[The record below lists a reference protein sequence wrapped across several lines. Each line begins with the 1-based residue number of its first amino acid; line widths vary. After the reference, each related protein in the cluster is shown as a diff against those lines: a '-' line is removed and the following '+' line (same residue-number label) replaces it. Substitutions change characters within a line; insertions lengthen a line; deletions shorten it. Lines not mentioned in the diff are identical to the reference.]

1 LGLFFFFF
9 FFFSIFVDLKK
20 CSGAGIQADI
30 KTLTAHGVY
39 ASSVLTS
46 LTSQNTLGVNGIHE
60 IPLDIVQ
67 KQLEAVLRDIGTDAI
82 KIGMLSSSEV
92 IDMIVTIIK
101 KYNIECIVLDPVMVS
116 SSGTRLLD
124 EDAVYSLSHHL
135 FPACHLITP
144 NVPEAQVLLEA
155 PDSIKS
161 VDDMKAAAKKLSQF
175 GSKNILLKGG
185 HLPLIRNNVMYT
197 VDVLY
202 EVEKDTFY
210 EVEHVFVDSKN
221 THGTG
226 CTLSSAIAANL
237 VKGDPGKKK

>member
-1 LGLFFFFF
+1 LLT
-9 FFFSIFVDLKK
+9 LKY
-20 CSGAGIQADI
+20 SGAGIQADI

-116 SSGTRLLD
+116 SSGTRLLN
-124 EDAVYSLSHHL
+124 EDAVYSLSHRL
-135 FPACHLITP
+135 FPVCYLITP
-144 NVPEAQVLLEA
+144 NVPEAQVLLKA

-185 HLPLIRNNVMYT
+185 HLPLVRNNVTYT

-210 EVEHVFVDSKN
+210 EIEHVFVSSKN

-237 VKGDPGKKK
+237 VKGDPGKK